1 MKKYTI
7 ILVLLLSYQTNLL
20 AQNNTSVDFE
30 NGLLLSLNDGKYA
43 FQFGGFIQPSFIF
56 ESINGESPSLY
67 MNAKRAFL
75 QMGGKAVEEKVSFFI
90 QTNFSETRP
99 LYDAWVAYHPS
110 EKLTFTFGQKQNVA
124 NNREMLYRED
134 RLQFTERSAL
144 STQLSGTGR
153 EFGIFVEG
161 KYGSKIGWMPMGAIT
176 SGDGRNSF
184 GADSRD
190 VDLGGLKYSGRL
202 DVYPL
207 GFFTKGNEL
216 FSSDLMHEPKPK
228 LVIGTAGSINQGAT
242 NAVGEGHGDFLLYNE
257 NGKMALPNYRQ
268 LYADILAKYKGF
280 SVLLEFGNASASGLD
295 QNFSDE
301 KAILRLA
308 PGQISS
314 FVRLGNS
321 FNSQFG
327 YVTKNGYSF
336 DVRYGQSQ
344 PEFALYTGNLMATN
358 ENITLG
364 FSKFFKG
371 HNAKIQSSLSR
382 VNMNEANA
390 AYVVELMAQIGF

>member
-1 MKKYTI
+1 MKKYTL
-7 ILVLLLSYQTNLL
+7 ILVFFLSYQTNLL
-20 AQNNTSVDFE
+20 AQNKTSVDFE
-30 NGLLLSLNDGKYA
+30 NGLLLSLNDGKYS

-56 ESINGESPSLY
+56 ESINGESPNLY

-134 RLQFTERSAL
+134 RLQFTERSDL
-144 STQLSGTGR
+144 STQLSVTGR

-184 GADSRD
+184 GVDSRD
-190 VDLGGLKYSGRL
+190 VDLGGLKYAGRL

-280 SVLLEFGNASASGLD
+280 SVLLEFGNASASGLE

-314 FVRLGNS
+314 FMRLGNS

-336 DVRYGQSQ
+336 DVRYGQSL
-344 PEFALYTGNLMATN
+344 PEFALYTGNLLATN

-364 FSKFFKG
+364 FTRFFKG
-371 HNAKIQSSLSR
+371 HNSKIQSSLSR
-382 VNMNEANA
+382 VNGLQYLTFA
-390 AYVVELMAQIGF
+390 LL

>member
-7 ILVLLLSYQTNLL
+7 ILIFLFSYQIKLL

-56 ESINGESPSLY
+56 ESITGESPNLY

-134 RLQFTERSAL
+134 RLQFTERSVL
-144 STQLSGTGR
+144 STQLSRTGR

-184 GADSRD
+184 GVDSRD
-190 VDLGGLKYSGRL
+190 VDLGGLKYAGRL

-207 GFFTKGNEL
+207 GFFSKGNEL
-216 FSSDLMHEPKPK
+216 FSSDLMHESKPK
-228 LVIGTAGSINQGAT
+228 LVIGAAGSINQGAT
-242 NAVGEGHGDFLLYNE
+242 HNVGEGHGDFLLYNE

-268 LYADILAKYKGF
+268 IYADILAKYKGF
-280 SVLLEFGNASASGLD
+280 SVLLEFGNASAAGLD

-308 PGQISS
+308 PGQISA
-314 FVRLGNS
+314 FMMLGNS

-327 YVTKNGYSF
+327 YVTKGGYSI

-358 ENITLG
+358 ENMTLG

-382 VNMNEANA
+382 IHMNEANA

>member
-1 MKKYTI
+1 MKKYTF
-7 ILVLLLSYQTNLL
+7 ILVFFLSYQTNLL
-20 AQNNTSVDFE
+20 AQNKTSVDFE
-30 NGLLLSLNDGKYA
+30 NGLLLSLNDGKYS

-56 ESINGESPSLY
+56 ESINGESPNLY

-75 QMGGKAVEEKVSFFI
+75 QMGGKAMEEKVSFFI

-134 RLQFTERSAL
+134 RLQFTERSDL

-184 GADSRD
+184 GVDSRD
-190 VDLGGLKYSGRL
+190 VDLGGLKYAGRL

-280 SVLLEFGNASASGLD
+280 SVLLEFGNASASGLE

-314 FVRLGNS
+314 FMRLGNS

-344 PEFALYTGNLMATN
+344 PEFALYTGNLLATN

-364 FSKFFKG
+364 FTRFFKG

-382 VNMNEANA
+382 VNINDPKA

>member
-56 ESINGESPSLY
+56 ESINGESPNLY

-110 EKLTFTFGQKQNVA
+110 KKLTFTFGQKQNVA

-144 STQLSGTGR
+144 STQLSRTGR

-161 KYGSKIGWMPMGAIT
+161 KYGNKIGWMPMGAIT

-228 LVIGTAGSINQGAT
+228 LVIGAAGSINQGAT
-242 NAVGEGHGDFLLYNE
+242 NNVGEGHGDFLLYNE

-268 LYADILAKYKGF
+268 LYADVLAKYKGF

-314 FVRLGNS
+314 LMRLGNS

-327 YVTKNGYSF
+327 YVTKGGYSF

-344 PEFALYTGNLMATN
+344 PEFALYTRNLMATN

-382 VNMNEANA
+382 VNMNKANA

>member
-56 ESINGESPSLY
+56 ESINGESPNLY

>member
-20 AQNNTSVDFE
+20 AQNKTSVDFE

-56 ESINGESPSLY
+56 ESINGESPNLY

-314 FVRLGNS
+314 FMRLGNS

-327 YVTKNGYSF
+327 YVTKGGYSF
-336 DVRYGQSQ
+336 DVRYGESQ